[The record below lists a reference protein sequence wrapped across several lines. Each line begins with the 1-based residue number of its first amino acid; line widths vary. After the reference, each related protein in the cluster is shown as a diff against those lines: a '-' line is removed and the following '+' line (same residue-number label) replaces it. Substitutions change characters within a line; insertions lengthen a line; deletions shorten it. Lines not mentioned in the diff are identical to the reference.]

1 MLGSTK
7 AKRLAQS
14 RQGQSGD
21 ELSDDDGLL
30 CAIAGGDRGA
40 FARLMERHA
49 RPMLALATRVT
60 RNPDDA
66 DEVVQ
71 EAFLK
76 VWVMAPKWQANGEA
90 KFATWLYRVVLN
102 ACLDRGRRMPFSPLE
117 DAGDPADPG
126 PAGLDQAMATQRD
139 SVLST
144 AMANMPTR
152 QREALTLYYFSDLS
166 APQAAE
172 ILDLSVSALEALL
185 VRGKRSLKAVL
196 QRRGIGGIGD
206 LT

>member
-1 MLGSTK
+1 MIGSSK
-7 AKRLAQS
+7 LPRSAQDRVGS
-14 RQGQSGD
+14 PGGAPF
-21 ELSDDDGLL
+21 DDDGLL
-30 CAIAGGDRGA
+30 RAIAGGDRAA
-40 FARLMERHA
+40 FAQLMERHA

-71 EAFLK
+71 DSFLK
-76 VWVMAPKWQANGEA
+76 VWLMASKWQADGEA

-102 ACLDRGRRMPFSPLE
+102 ACLDRGRRAPFSPLE
-117 DAGDPADPG
+117 DAGDPADPN
-126 PAGLDQAMATQRD
+126 PAGLDVAMAAQRD
-139 SVLST
+139 AVLAS
-144 AMANMPTR
+144 AMAHMPTR

-166 APQAAE
+166 APQAAD

-185 VRGKRSLKAVL
+185 VRGKRSLKALL
-196 QRRGIGGIGD
+196 QRRGIDGIGD

>member
-1 MLGSTK
+1 MIGSDK
-7 AKRLAQS
+7 AKRLAQG
-14 RQGQSGD
+14 RHGPSGD
-21 ELSDDDGLL
+21 QRSDDDDLL
-30 CAIAGGDRGA
+30 RAIASGNRHA

-60 RNPDDA
+60 RSVDDA
-66 DEVVQ
+66 DEIVQ
-71 EAFLK
+71 ETFLK
-76 VWVMAPKWQANGEA
+76 VWIMAPKWQADGEA

-102 ACLDRGRRMPFSPLE
+102 ACLDRGRRVPFSPLE
-117 DAGDPADPG
+117 DAGDPPDPK
-126 PAGLDQAMATQRD
+126 PAGLDMAMAAQRD
-139 SVLST
+139 SILST
-144 AMANMPTR
+144 AMADMPPR

-185 VRGKRSLKAVL
+185 VRGKRSLKAML
-196 QRRGIGGIGD
+196 QRQGISGIGD

>member
-7 AKRLAQS
+7 AKRLARS
-14 RQGQSGD
+14 RHGESGD
-21 ELSDDDGLL
+21 ERSDDDDLL
-30 CAIAGGDRGA
+30 RAVAGGDRGA

-49 RPMLALATRVT
+49 RSMLALATRVT

-66 DEVVQ
+66 DEIVQ

-76 VWVMAPKWQANGEA
+76 VWVTAPKWQANGDA

-102 ACLDRGRRMPFSPLE
+102 ACLDRGRRAPFSPLE
-117 DAGDPADPG
+117 DAGDPPDPS
-126 PAGLDQAMATQRD
+126 PAGLDRAMAAQRD
-139 SVLST
+139 SILSA
-144 AMANMPTR
+144 AMADMPTR
-152 QREALTLYYFSDLS
+152 QREALTLYYYSDLS

-185 VRGKRSLKAVL
+185 VRGKRSLKAML
-196 QRRGIGGIGD
+196 QRQGIGGIGD

>member
-7 AKRLAQS
+7 AKRSAQG
-14 RQGQSGD
+14 RQEPSGD
-21 ELSDDDGLL
+21 GHSGDDGLL
-30 CAIAGGDRGA
+30 RAIAGGDRGA

-49 RPMLALATRVT
+49 RSMLALATRVT
-60 RNPDDA
+60 RNCDDA
-66 DEVVQ
+66 DEIVQ

-76 VWVMAPKWQANGEA
+76 VWVMAPNWRADGEA
-90 KFATWLYRVVLN
+90 RFATWLYRVVLN
-102 ACLDRGRRMPFSPLE
+102 ACLDRGRRAPFSPLE

-126 PAGLDQAMATQRD
+126 PAGLELAMATQRD
-139 SVLST
+139 SVLAA
-144 AMANMPTR
+144 AMADIPTR

-185 VRGKRSLKAVL
+185 VRGKRSLKAML
-196 QRRGIGGIGD
+196 QRQGIGGIGD